1 MSNNGFFYFCK
12 LCTWACI
19 YILIFFIFMICKYI
33 STYLIWVSCLAVC
46 LLFFLYSGKWLLT
59 LQTHLF
65 LYWGIGISSVHVGK
79 TLFDFSVY
87 VQLIQT
93 SSFFIYIL
101 NNNTAVVNF
110 SPVNSFSG
118 VVIADGVLQNNV
130 HFERHGMHYLPPEMY
145 FCFSVHNF
153 LGSKL
158 IL

>member
-1 MSNNGFFYFCK
+1 M
-12 LCTWACI
+12 
-19 YILIFFIFMICKYI
+19 
-33 STYLIWVSCLAVC
+33 
-46 LLFFLYSGKWLLT
+46 
-59 LQTHLF
+59 
-65 LYWGIGISSVHVGK
+65 
-79 TLFDFSVY
+79 FDFSVY

-130 HFERHGMHYLPPEMY
+130 HFERHGMHHLPPEMY
-145 FCFSVHNF
+145 FYCLVDNF
-153 LGSKL
+153 LGSKS

>member
-1 MSNNGFFYFCK
+1 MYMSLYIYSKRFFLFLWYV
-12 LCTWACI
+12 
-19 YILIFFIFMICKYI
+19 
-33 STYLIWVSCLAVC
+33 STYLHIWSEFHVWLFACSFSCIQGNGCLHCKHTYFYTEVLASLLYMSEKHC
-46 LLFFLYSGKWLLT
+46 LIFLFMSSWSKLL
-59 LQTHLF
+59 
-65 LYWGIGISSVHVGK
+65 V
-79 TLFDFSVY
+79 
-87 VQLIQT
+87 
-93 SSFFIYIL
+93 FFIYIL

-130 HFERHGMHYLPPEMY
+130 HFERHGMHHLPPEMY